1 MGVEEAEGAAGAAGV
16 AEEER
21 GDKMMIDR
29 RTTSMPRWLTALVGL
44 ALGSVACNG
53 EGHIQVYAF
62 AEHDAPL
69 VGVEIMALPFDPDR
83 MLDSLAQASAAV
95 KPVFPELQAEMA
107 AYVRPEEAVLRGI
120 GAAWL
125 DAMDE
130 VKHLA
135 DSLNRVSPRSSG
147 YAAAYD
153 RLRMQYRQLAQ
164 RAVDR
169 DREFREHMGDDR
181 DLASRASAAADSLRR
196 WENEAFAAFPELAD
210 SALAR
215 SGRPVHRDETDTA
228 GKVRF
233 TLSSGRW
240 WLIVRWNDPDNP
252 FTEHYWNVA
261 LRMSVLGPRKIQL
274 YAENSTPRWRH

>member
-1 MGVEEAEGAAGAAGV
+1 MKK
-16 AEEER
+16 
-21 GDKMMIDR
+21 KMEI
-29 RTTSMPRWLTALVGL
+29 RTTSRSVRLTALGVLL
-44 ALGSVACNG
+44 AGSMGCLDG
-53 EGHIQVYAF
+53 ETHLEVYAF
-62 AEHDAPL
+62 SHHDEPL

-83 MLDSLAQASAAV
+83 ILDSLAQASAAA
-95 KPVFPELQAEMA
+95 KPAFPELQAEMA

-135 DSLNRVSPRSSG
+135 DSLNRVSSRSPG

-164 RAVDR
+164 RAVER

-215 SGRPVHRDETDTA
+215 SGRPVHRDETDAA
-228 GKVRF
+228 GRVGF

-240 WLIVRWNDPDNP
+240 WLIVRWNDRDNP